1 MFPLITIRKFI
12 FDNFGTRSK
21 IKKEI
26 LKHFKTYKTKLL
38 YTHVKFYINLYKE
51 K

>member
-21 IKKEI
+21 IKKLNFKNI
-26 LKHFKTYKTKLL
+26 SKHTKQNIYMLTL
-38 YTHVKFYINLYKE
+38 NFT
-51 K
+51 